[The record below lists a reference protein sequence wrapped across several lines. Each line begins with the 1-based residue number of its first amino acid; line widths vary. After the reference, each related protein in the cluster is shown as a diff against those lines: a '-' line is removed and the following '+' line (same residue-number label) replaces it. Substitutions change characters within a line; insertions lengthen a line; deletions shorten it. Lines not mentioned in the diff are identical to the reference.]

1 MMRTVAGVVIA
12 VAVLGAACVQ
22 VMSTAFYGDLAKAP
36 ALPLLIPAG
45 PGLVMAAALHLG
57 RGPMPVRAAYA
68 RALAHRGDLD
78 AAGTVVATLP
88 PGSEAA
94 ELRGIIAEARHD
106 LRSAVDAFIEANDVE
121 HAQAL
126 VDAIERDGEGAR
138 ATALEDR
145 MIARLEVGSGHTEV
159 LAVALWRRGQLE
171 EAAVAREPGRVL
183 PDERASLAYYVRA
196 LALAPNDETYLLAA
210 GGQALTLGDRAQARS
225 FYERALEV
233 VPTSAD
239 ARAGLE
245 RAHDGGSSS

>member
-1 MMRTVAGVVIA
+1 MRTVAGVVIA

-22 VMSTAFYGDLAKAP
+22 GMSTAFYGDLAKAP
-36 ALPLLIPAG
+36 ALPLLIPPG
-45 PGLVMAAALHLG
+45 PGLAMAAALHLEH
-57 RGPMPVRAAYA
+57 GPVPIRAAYA
-68 RALAHRGDLD
+68 RALAHRGDLEV
-78 AAGTVVATLP
+78 AGRIVATLP
-88 PGSEAA
+88 PGPEAA
-94 ELRGIIAEARHD
+94 ELRGIIAEDRHD

-126 VDAIERDGEGAR
+126 VDAIERGGEGTR

-145 MIARLEVGSGHTEV
+145 MIARLGAGNGHTEV

-171 EAAVAREPGRVL
+171 ERAVTREPEHAL
-183 PDERASLAYYVRA
+183 ADERESLAYYVRA

-210 GGQALTLGDRAQARS
+210 GQQALTLGDRAQARS

-239 ARAGLE
+239 ARAGLA
-245 RAHDGGSSS
+245 RARDGGPSS